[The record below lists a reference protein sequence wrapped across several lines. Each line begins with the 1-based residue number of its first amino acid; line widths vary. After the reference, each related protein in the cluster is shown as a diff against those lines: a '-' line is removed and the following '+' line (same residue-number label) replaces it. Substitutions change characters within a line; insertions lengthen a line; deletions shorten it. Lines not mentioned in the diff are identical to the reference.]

1 MARDA
6 RLAGDTVAAESC
18 LQHIEHYVRLLEAAK
33 RAEVA
38 RGKEQTQRMR
48 ECQADL
54 TREQDVRTQRLFEAG
69 EAFGKAV

>member
-6 RLAGDTVAAESC
+6 RLAGDTVVSESC

-38 RGKEQTQRMR
+38 RREEQVLWRDSANVSHLDT
-48 ECQADL
+48 CIF
-54 TREQDVRTQRLFEAG
+54 T
-69 EAFGKAV
+69 